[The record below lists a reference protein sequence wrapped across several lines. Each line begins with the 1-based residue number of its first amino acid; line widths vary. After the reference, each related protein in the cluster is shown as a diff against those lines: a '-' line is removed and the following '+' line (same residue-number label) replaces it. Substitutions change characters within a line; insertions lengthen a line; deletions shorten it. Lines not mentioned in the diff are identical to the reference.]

1 MGEYKNPVPNIYPVP
16 VTNKYAMEFNFKED
30 VTRKEAFE
38 GIINLIKTEGF
49 RAEWLYPVNPRYG
62 TTRQCSDLERQKALI
77 EGVEF
82 GLDNNLYVAPAEMA
96 QYLQIKNA
104 EIIKTC
110 MHKAEEDSEQQA
122 LIEGVEL
129 GKDYNLNVAPEDIEK
144 YLEITSAKNG
154 DITHKSC

>member
-38 GIINLIKTEGF
+38 GIVNLIKTEGF

-62 TTRQCSDLERQKALI
+62 TTRQCSDLERQ
-77 EGVEF
+77 
-82 GLDNNLYVAPAEMA
+82 
-96 QYLQIKNA
+96 
-104 EIIKTC
+104 
-110 MHKAEEDSEQQA
+110 QA

-129 GKDYNLNVAPEDIEK
+129 GKDYNLNVAPEDMEK
-144 YLEITSAKNG
+144 YLEITGADKPKEC
-154 DITHKSC
+154 T